1 MRANQIDMKFFK
13 VTLLIIAFYLINSV
27 ALAQKL
33 YVWCPN
39 DLDIVP
45 RMEVLKSDTL
55 KVAFFDARI
64 LSKKSKLECSSD
76 ALQNSILIEIKK
88 AYPYAII
95 INDNNIYHKKQSKD
109 NVLKIG
115 ISAYHAGFGVEVNSG
130 IGVVSGSISPIIF
143 PKGMWNAS
151 TILYLQSSKEGIAK
165 EKVIEKVSS
174 RNNTWGYKSA
184 RSALSETYLGA
195 LQDMLF
201 FIDSNFMQ

>member
-1 MRANQIDMKFFK
+1 MKYSK
-13 VTLLIIAFYLINSV
+13 VTFLFIVVYLIVSV
-27 ALAQKL
+27 AQAQKL

-39 DLDIVP
+39 DLEMVP
-45 RMEVLKSDTL
+45 RMEILKSDTL

-64 LSKKSKLECSSD
+64 LNKKSKIECSSD

-88 AYPYAII
+88 AYPNAII

-109 NVLKIG
+109 NFLKIG
-115 ISAYHAGFGVEVNSG
+115 ISAYHAGFGVEVTSG
-130 IGVVSGSISPIIF
+130 IGVVSGSISPLIF

-151 TILYLQSSKEGIAK
+151 TILYLQLSNEGSGK

-174 RNNTWGYKSA
+174 RNNTLGYKSA
-184 RSALSETYLGA
+184 RSALNETYLRA

-201 FIDSNFMQ
+201 FIDSNFMK